1 MNKIIILYIIIFIEK
16 QRNNI
21 SLFRISIMSL
31 RRPNKSLPSTI
42 QHKLKENTKPRFN
55 SVFTLNNVKIV
66 NKEKENKEKEKEKEN
81 KEKEN
86 KEKENKEKEK
96 EKENKEKE
104 NKEKENKEKENKEK
118 ENKEK
123 EKEKEKENKGKEKE
137 EKEKEN
143 KEKEE
148 KEKEEIEEK
157 EETEETEEKEDKEE
171 TENKEKEEENKDG
184 DFVSV
189 NVNRSQMN
197 ITMVD
202 DSQINLKEIVE
213 TQLNVVKVNRSQV
226 DVVKIDESPV
236 KVSASNMGIS
246 RVGKVCGILEVDKI
260 YCINLQSCKERKDHM
275 KKEFLKNNFNATFV
289 NAIHP
294 RHTEHKR
301 KYTNPKFVDQG
312 WLQPRCYC
320 VQQGCGHRPRKLRST
335 EVAISLSHNNIY
347 LNIVNNNI
355 KWSLVCEDDLIFA
368 NNFCDIVNSLVP
380 SEIWN
385 HQSYKLSD
393 DPDNII
399 EQESPSERPIIIFL
413 GGARDNMGLEKT
425 NVSQFKLKRM
435 PNGVYSNYCYLIN
448 LEAAKFFSR
457 KFYPIT
463 RPEDSFKRYW
473 ISKGRIDC
481 YRVNPSII
489 AELSAGTNMP
499 SIYNRWSL
507 GKVAPGTAGE
517 PSKEYKPVEK
527 NSTGTTLKKTRRKIT
542 YKKFTKLSNTQSK

>member
-1 MNKIIILYIIIFIEK
+1 M
-16 QRNNI
+16 NNI

-31 RRPNKSLPSTI
+31 RRPNKSIPSAI
-42 QHKLKENTKPRFN
+42 QHKLKENNRHRLN
-55 SVFTLNNVKIV
+55 SIFPLVKIDNNVNKDNKDNKNKLNNVEE
-66 NKEKENKEKEKEKEN
+66 NKENENKENENKENKENENKENENENKEN
-81 KEKEN
+81 KNKENGNKENGNKENEN
-86 KEKENKEKEK
+86 KENEGEENENKENG
-96 EKENKEKE
+96 NKEISRNFE
-104 NKEKENKEKENKEK
+104 SNNQQNISA
-118 ENKEK
+118 N
-123 EKEKEKENKGKEKE
+123 
-137 EKEKEN
+137 
-143 KEKEE
+143 
-148 KEKEEIEEK
+148 I
-157 EETEETEEKEDKEE
+157 
-171 TENKEKEEENKDG
+171 
-184 DFVSV
+184 SV
-189 NVNRSQMN
+189 
-197 ITMVD
+197 
-202 DSQINLKEIVE
+202 
-213 TQLNVVKVNRSQV
+213 LN
-226 DVVKIDESPV
+226 IDESQIDLAKIHERHLDSKMEV
-236 KVSASNMGIS
+236 S
-246 RVGKVCGILEVDKI
+246 RVGKVCGIWGVEKI

-294 RHTEHKR
+294 KHTEHKR
-301 KYTNPKFVDQG
+301 KYTNPNFVDQG
-312 WLQPRCYC
+312 WIQTRCYC
-320 VQQGCGHRPRKLRST
+320 TQQDCGHRPRKLRST

-347 LNIVNNNI
+347 MNIVNNNI

-368 NNFCDIVNSLVP
+368 NNFCNIVNSLVP
-380 SEIWN
+380 PEIWN
-385 HQSYKLSD
+385 HQFYKLPD
-393 DPDNII
+393 DPDTDNNII
-399 EQESPSERPIIIFL
+399 IQPESASERPIIIFL

-527 NSTGTTLKKTRRKIT
+527 NSTGAAATTKKTRRKIN
-542 YKKFTKLSNTQSK
+542 YKKFTKLSNTPSK